1 MADQI
6 NIFAD
11 DINVIVRESGQE
23 VINVSEESSPEISIH
38 ESPSNQVEV
47 LEGSEVVNIYDSGN
61 IIVKIFEPGIR
72 GPKGDRGD
80 SGSGSGIVPEGTVS
94 SSQQI
99 IYSQISGIPSG
110 ILSSS
115 QEFVFNSATG
125 SFQLTSSFNSYTS
138 SINQRFQSIEIST
151 SSFALKTEISG
162 AFQAPTS
169 SISSS
174 YALTA
179 SYFQLP
185 NNLFSSSAQVDFG
198 QILNKPSTIFSASA
212 QVQWTGIS
220 QIPSNIVSGSD
231 QLSSSYDLRYE
242 RQGTGLLSSS
252 QQINQLIPNLIS
264 SSIQINTG
272 SFSGSFNG
280 DGSNLTGIQSS
291 SFASTAQTLLGS
303 VTSASYALTASFAP
317 GYVLTSQ
324 TASMSVLS
332 ASYAPGSTLP
342 SNLLSSS
349 AQISSDISGSFTL
362 LSGSFANRIYA
373 LELTTG
379 SLNSFSGSITNRI
392 SSFESTTGSLNAY
405 TGSTNNRLSSIELA
419 TGSLN
424 ATTGSILGRVAN
436 IEATTGSLNQFTGS
450 ISNRLGSLE
459 VTSGSILNR
468 LSSLQ
473 SATASYATTGSNTFS
488 GAQTISGSTSITGS
502 LSVIGQ
508 ISGSFVGNGQGL
520 TNIQSASYAISAS
533 YAPGPTIPSG
543 LISSS
548 AQFQS
553 FNNPFTGSF
562 TGSFSGDGAG
572 IANIQ
577 SSSYALTASYALN
590 AGSPGSS
597 TYLQTIG
604 VKITTQDSYISEGS
618 KGYRHIGFDSNI
630 IKVRGIANATGSINL
645 NIKRNN
651 ILLGNYQLS
660 NQTGSIDSTLS
671 GWTVML
677 TQNDLI
683 EFYISQSS
691 TYITDFTFFMDIQNR

>member
-23 VINVSEESSPEISIH
+23 VINVSEESSPEISIL
-38 ESPSNQVEV
+38 ESPNNQVEV

-303 VTSASYALTASFAP
+303 VTSASYALTASFAS

-332 ASYAPGSTLP
+332 ASYAPGATLP

-405 TGSTNNRLSSIELA
+405 TGSTNNRLSS
-419 TGSLN
+419 
-424 ATTGSILGRVAN
+424 
-436 IEATTGSLNQFTGS
+436 
-450 ISNRLGSLE
+450 
-459 VTSGSILNR
+459 
-468 LSSLQ
+468 LQ
-473 SATASYATTGSNTFS
+473 SATASYATTGSNTFN

-533 YAPGPTIPSG
+533 YAPGTTIPSG

-548 AQFQS
+548 AQFQL
-553 FNNPFTGSF
+553 FNDPFTGSF

-572 IANIQ
+572 ISNIQ

-651 ILLGNYQLS
+651 ALLGNYQLS
-660 NQTGSIDSTLS
+660 TQTGSIDSTLS
-671 GWTVML
+671 GWTVTL
-677 TQNDLI
+677 NQNDLI